1 MDYMPFGGLSSQ
13 ELTYLIY
20 KPFDAASPL
29 VLKKDLKATDLNM
42 EEMSMFKFIKQF
54 LLDVKEGQPIKLT
67 TKGNLNRKFVQQSY
81 QHRIITSKYVDE
93 GFSKILKEE
102 DFYPTHFSH
111 ILTKIAGLCKK
122 YKNKLSLTKKGE
134 KVIENDILLYIELL
148 KAFTTKFNWSY
159 MTYYPDEV
167 AQLGWGLSVFNFMR
181 YGEQERK
188 LEFYVDRYVHIFGD
202 MLDAF
207 NDNRHTS
214 PYDQL
219 KSCYQQRFFNRF
231 CDLFGFASTRV
242 EGENILTRQ
251 YFIKKT
257 PLLDKVFFSKN
268 NIGDFAMN

>member
-1 MDYMPFGGLSSQ
+1 MPFGGLSSQ

-20 KPFDAASPL
+20 KPFDADSPL
-29 VLKKDLKATDLNM
+29 VLRKDLKATDLNVD
-42 EEMSMFKFIKQF
+42 EMIMFKFIKQF

-67 TKGNLNRKFVQQSY
+67 TKGNLNRKFIQQLY
-81 QHRIITSKYVDE
+81 THRIITSKHVDS
-93 GFSKILKEE
+93 GFVKLLRED
-102 DFYPTHFSH
+102 DFYPIHFSH
-111 ILTKIAGLCKK
+111 VIAKMAGLCRK

-134 KVIENDILLYIELL
+134 KVIKDDALLYVELL
-148 KAFTTKFNWSY
+148 KSFTSKFNWSY
-159 MTYYPDEV
+159 MTYDPDEV

-207 NDNRHTS
+207 DNNRPSS

-219 KSCYQQRFFNRF
+219 KSCYHQRFFNRF
-231 CDLFGFASTRV
+231 CDLFGFASTRI
-242 EGENILTRQ
+242 EGEDILTRQ